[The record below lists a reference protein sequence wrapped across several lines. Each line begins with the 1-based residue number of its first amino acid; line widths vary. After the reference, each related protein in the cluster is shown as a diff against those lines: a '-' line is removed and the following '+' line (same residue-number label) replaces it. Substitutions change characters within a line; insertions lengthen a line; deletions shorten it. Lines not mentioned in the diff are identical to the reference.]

1 MAVITLSLTE
11 CNYLTGNCT
20 LSMTTC
26 NSGPDVIRDYVI
38 APFGMDYVIAPF
50 GMDYVIAPFGM
61 GGSAGHRLVRDIMCW
76 GE

>member
-38 APFGMDYVIAPF
+38 APFGM
-50 GMDYVIAPFGM
+50 
-61 GGSAGHRLVRDIMCW
+61 GGSAGHCLVRDIMCW